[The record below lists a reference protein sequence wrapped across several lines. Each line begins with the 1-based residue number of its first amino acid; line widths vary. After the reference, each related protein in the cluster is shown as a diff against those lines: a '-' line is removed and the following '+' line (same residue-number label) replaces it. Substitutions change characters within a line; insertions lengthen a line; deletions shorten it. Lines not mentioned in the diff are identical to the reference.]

1 MKRRAWKTFV
11 LAAGTV
17 VIMLIAGCEK
27 ENAPDTKRSRLI
39 AAENMR
45 LKEELKQRDT
55 EIERLKELHNKEI
68 KKQEKLLE
76 KCLQEKNTWKEKA
89 QQNIEEQVDKV
100 LAGVMEE
107 YTKLRE
113 ENKGLKAQIEQLKAE
128 LEEAEKFEEII
139 S

>member
-39 AAENMR
+39 ATENIR
-45 LKEELKQRDT
+45 LKEELEQRD
-55 EIERLKELHNKEI
+55 EEI

-76 KCLQEKNTWKEKA
+76 KCLQERDTWKAKA
-89 QQNIEEQVDKV
+89 QQNIQEQVDKV

-107 YTKLRE
+107 YTKLRK
-113 ENKGLKAQIEQLKAE
+113 ENEGLKAQIEKLKAE
-128 LEEAEKFEEII
+128 LEEAEK
-139 S
+139 

>member
-45 LKEELKQRDT
+45 LKKELGQRDK
-55 EIERLKELHNKEI
+55 EIE
-68 KKQEKLLE
+68 KQEKLLE
-76 KCLQEKNTWKEKA
+76 KCLQEKNTWKAKA
-89 QQNIEEQVDKV
+89 QQNIQEQVDSV
-100 LAGVMEE
+100 LTVVMEKNE
-107 YTKLRE
+107 ELRK
-113 ENKGLKAQIEQLKAE
+113 ENEGLKAQIKRLKAE
-128 LEEAEKFEEII
+128 LEEAEK
-139 S
+139 

>member
-39 AAENMR
+39 ATENIR
-45 LKEELKQRDT
+45 LKKELEQRD
-55 EIERLKELHNKEI
+55 KEI

-76 KCLQEKNTWKEKA
+76 KCLQERDTWKAKA
-89 QQNIEEQVDKV
+89 QQNIQEQVDSILTV
-100 LAGVMEE
+100 VMEKNKE
-107 YTKLRE
+107 LRE
-113 ENKGLKAQIEQLKAE
+113 ENEGLKVQIKELKAE
-128 LEEAEKFEEII
+128 LEEAKK
-139 S
+139 

>member
-39 AAENMR
+39 ATENIR
-45 LKEELKQRDT
+45 LKKELEQRD
-55 EIERLKELHNKEI
+55 KEI

-76 KCLQEKNTWKEKA
+76 KCLQERDTWKAKA
-89 QQNIEEQVDKV
+89 QQNIQEQVDKV

-107 YTKLRE
+107 YTKLRK
-113 ENKGLKAQIEQLKAE
+113 ENEGLKAQIEKLKAE
-128 LEEAEKFEEII
+128 LEEAEK
-139 S
+139 

>member
-39 AAENMR
+39 ATENIR
-45 LKEELKQRDT
+45 LKEELEQRD
-55 EIERLKELHNKEI
+55 EEI

-76 KCLQEKNTWKEKA
+76 KCLQERNTWKAKA
-89 QQNIEEQVDKV
+89 QQNIQEQVDSV
-100 LAGVMEE
+100 LTVVMEKNKE
-107 YTKLRE
+107 LRK
-113 ENKGLKAQIEQLKAE
+113 ENEGLKAQIEKLKAE
-128 LEEAEKFEEII
+128 LEEAEK
-139 S
+139 